1 MVDIAILLDDDLLN
15 SARAGRHNFIGLM
28 KDVLRDAGHD
38 VHFLPEGAATGDLP
52 DHSLVH
58 MSQPVSHHGLT
69 FRRAYHYPF
78 WRIEATER
86 RWAWDV
92 ARTPFPEDGG
102 DPEEVRRFQ
111 SRWRKRIHGVAA
123 MPPHRAEGHVYVPL
137 QGLLT
142 RHRSFQTMS
151 PIAMIETALRLDPRR
166 RVIATLHP
174 KERYDREDR
183 LALRRLRVEHDRF
196 TVDDR
201 PPAEHLADC
210 AYVVTQNSSVA
221 YEGFLFDRPA
231 ILFARI
237 DFHHIALSLDRMS
250 PEDAFSRVA
259 AHRPDF
265 AAYVHWFWQD
275 QSINAGRPEAQ
286 DRIAA
291 RFRALGWPV

>member
-1 MVDIAILLDDDLLN
+1 MTDIAILLDDDLLT
-15 SARAGRHNFIGLM
+15 SARAGRHNFIALM
-28 KDVLRDAGHD
+28 EGVLRDAGHD

-58 MSQPVSHHGLT
+58 MAQPVSHHGLT
-69 FRRAYHYPF
+69 FRRAYQYPF

-92 ARTPFPEDGG
+92 ARAPFPEGTG
-102 DPEEVRRFQ
+102 DTDEARDFQ

-123 MPPHRAEGHVYVPL
+123 LPPHREDGHIYVPL

-151 PIAMIETALRLDPRR
+151 PVEMIETALRLDPSR

-183 LALRRLRVEHDRF
+183 RALKRLQAEHGRF
-196 TVDDR
+196 RVDDR
-201 PPAEHLADC
+201 PPAVHLAHC

-221 YEGFLFDRPA
+221 FEGFLFDRPA

-237 DFHHIALSLDRMS
+237 DFHHIALSLPHMS
-250 PEDAFSRVA
+250 VEDAFACVA
-259 AHRPDF
+259 THRPPF
-265 AAYVHWFWQD
+265 ADYVHWFWQE
-275 QSINAGRPEAQ
+275 QSINAGRPEAK

>member
-1 MVDIAILLDDDLLN
+1 MTDIAILLDDGLLI
-15 SARAGRHNFIGLM
+15 SARAGRHNFIALM
-28 KDVLRDAGHD
+28 EGVLRDAGHD

-58 MSQPVSHHGLT
+58 MSQPVSQHGLT

-86 RWAWDV
+86 RWAWEV
-92 ARTPFPEDGG
+92 ARTPFPERTHDT
-102 DPEEVRRFQ
+102 DEARQFQ
-111 SRWRKRIHGVAA
+111 TRWRKRIHGVAA
-123 MPPHRAEGHVYVPL
+123 LPPHRADGHVYVPL

-151 PIAMIETALRLDPRR
+151 PVEMIETVLRLDPSR

-183 LALRRLRVEHDRF
+183 SALKRLQAEHARF
-196 TVDDR
+196 CVDDM
-201 PPAEHLADC
+201 PPAAHLADC

-221 YEGFLFDRPA
+221 FEGFLFDRPA

-237 DFHHIALSLDRMS
+237 DFHHIALSLPHM
-250 PEDAFSRVA
+250 PVEDAFARVA
-259 AHRPDF
+259 THRPDF
-265 AAYVHWFWQD
+265 AGYVHWFWQD
-275 QSINAGRPEAQ
+275 QSINAGRPEAK

-291 RFRALGWPV
+291 RFRELGWTV